1 MKSNILLKYLDL
13 VQEKQYL
20 RDIDLQVVTIHIM
33 VAHVRFQPTYAVW

>member
-1 MKSNILLKYLDL
+1 MKSNILLRYLDL

-33 VAHVRFQPTYAVW
+33 VAHVRFQPTYTVW